1 MDVTVGRPAPALQ
14 PLIARYVGYRF
25 EGFAPGFHQGLP
37 SRYMTVIISLD
48 APVDLRAMPDAGQR
62 PGSFMTTVGGLHAVP
77 ATIAHDGTQ
86 IGISVD
92 LAPLGARRLFGLPA
106 GALGST
112 VVELG
117 DLLGSRAAEL
127 VDRLVEADGWAD
139 RFAILDDVLVRSL
152 AEASQPAPE
161 VVRAWKRL
169 VTSGGAVEIGR
180 LAEEV
185 AWSRRHLSQ
194 RFQAE
199 LGLSPKVAARVL
211 RFDRAVRLLRRPQR
225 PGLAEVAVACG
236 YADQAH
242 LNRDWRRLAGCTPTR
257 WLAEELPNT
266 QDAPAEPAAS

>member
-48 APVDLRAMPDAGQR
+48 APVDLRAMPDPGQR

-77 ATIAHDGTQ
+77 ATIGHEGTQ

-127 VDRLVEADGWAD
+127 VDRLVDADGWAN
-139 RFAILDDVLVRSL
+139 RFAILDNVLVRSL
-152 AEASQPAPE
+152 AEASRPAPE

-225 PGLAEVAVACG
+225 PSLAEVAVACG